1 MEDQHVQESLDQEQM
16 EEFRHEYLMMHP
28 YNQGQ
33 FFQKQQKDNRLL
45 IYYYLSPGEIADIME
60 HIDVED
66 TKIYF
71 KEMDPQFASAVFT
84 DMPADD
90 AVDILNEL
98 DKDMVASFLT
108 IMDKTAAEEVK
119 ALLHYEEKTAGSIMT
134 TEYIAFMKHDTVQ
147 EVMHT
152 LKLNAPDAETIYY
165 LYVLHEDQDRK
176 STRLNSSH
184 VAISY
189 AVFCLK

>member
-1 MEDQHVQESLDQEQM
+1 M

-28 YNQGQ
+28 YNQGR

-108 IMDKTAAEEVK
+108 IMRSEEHTSELQSRGHLVCR
-119 ALLHYEEKTAGSIMT
+119 LLLEK
-134 TEYIAFMKHDTVQ
+134 K
-147 EVMHT
+147 
-152 LKLNAPDAETIYY
+152 
-165 LYVLHEDQDRK
+165 
-176 STRLNSSH
+176 
-184 VAISY
+184 
-189 AVFCLK
+189 